1 MNLLLGMIKGR
12 RSKRRRSPVAN
23 LTDDLV
29 VEILSRLPARSVCRF
44 KCVSTTWRDLI
55 SHPVNR
61 MKLPQTLAGFFTKH
75 DSETVPWSVPRFTN
89 VSGTGLPLV
98 SPSLDFLPVHQRI
111 FLLDSCN
118 GLLLCS
124 CCATGELDMIDYRQF
139 VCNPATKEWV
149 ALPDGAD
156 GWRGSRLGFNSTVSP
171 HFYVFEFFRHYG
183 LLPPLFTGVEV
194 YSSETGGR
202 VRMEYE
208 LDNDFTPFDSR
219 FPTVLFNGCLHYLT
233 NKAFVAVVDTEGKAY
248 RNIPV
253 PIPGEQ
259 EFGFIQLSQGRL
271 HYANFEVDG
280 EDEVVRL
287 VVYILEDYDRQRWTL
302 KHAAEASYVVGP
314 RGSYEPGWLSYINL
328 GEKFEWVAIHPHCN
342 MIFYTVEW
350 DKTLMSYDMDRR
362 QVQEICNL
370 GEDTR
375 ETYLP
380 YVPLFSELQA
390 LHI

>member
-1 MNLLLGMIKGR
+1 
-12 RSKRRRSPVAN
+12 
-23 LTDDLV
+23 
-29 VEILSRLPARSVCRF
+29 
-44 KCVSTTWRDLI
+44 
-55 SHPVNR
+55 
-61 MKLPQTLAGFFTKH
+61 
-75 DSETVPWSVPRFTN
+75 
-89 VSGTGLPLV
+89 
-98 SPSLDFLPVHQRI
+98 
-111 FLLDSCN
+111 
-118 GLLLCS
+118 
-124 CCATGELDMIDYRQF
+124 MIDYRQF

>member
-1 MNLLLGMIKGR
+1 MVKGR
-12 RSKRRRSPVAN
+12 RSRRRRCSAAN

-29 VEILSRLPARSVCRF
+29 VEILSRLPARSACRF

-55 SHPVNR
+55 SHPVHR
-61 MKLPQTLAGFFTKH
+61 VKLPQTLDGFFTKH
-75 DSETVPWSVPRFTN
+75 DSETVLWSVPHFTN

-98 SPSLDFLPVHQRI
+98 SPLLDFLPIHKRI

-124 CCATGELDMIDYRQF
+124 CCAAGELDMIYYHQF

-149 ALPDGAD
+149 ALPDHNQAEK
-156 GWRGSRLGFNSTVSP
+156 WRCSCLGFNPAVAP
-171 HFYVFEFFRHYG
+171 HFYVFEFFKDYG
-183 LLPPLFTGVEV
+183 PLTPSVVGVEV

-202 VRMEYE
+202 VRKEHE
-208 LDNDFTPFDSR
+208 LDSDFSLPDRLPGVF
-219 FPTVLFNGCLHYLT
+219 FNGYLHYLT
-233 NKAFVAVVDTEGKAY
+233 HKPSIAVVDTEGNAH

-253 PIPGEQ
+253 PVPGEQ
-259 EFGFIQLSQGRL
+259 WFGFIQLSQGRL
-271 HYANFEVDG
+271 HYANFEADH

-287 VVYILEDYDRQRWTL
+287 VVYVLEDYDKQEWTL
-302 KHAAEASYVVGP
+302 KHTAEASYVVG
-314 RGSYEPGWLSYINL
+314 SQ
-328 GEKFEWVAIHPHCN
+328 KFEWVAIHPDCN

-362 QVQEICNL
+362 QVQEICTL

-375 ETYLP
+375 ESYLP

-390 LHI
+390 LHPFPS